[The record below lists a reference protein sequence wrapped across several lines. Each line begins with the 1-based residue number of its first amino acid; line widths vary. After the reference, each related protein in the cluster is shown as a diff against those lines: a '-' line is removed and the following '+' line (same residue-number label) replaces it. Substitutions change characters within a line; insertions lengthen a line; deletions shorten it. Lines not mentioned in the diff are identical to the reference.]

1 MDFEFESFPEVEDVA
16 LASKFLHA
24 YLLNAPDG
32 AFKPSLGLCA
42 TSLTVDPALHSTLK
56 AIHRKRDLDAFGHLR
71 AYLKWNS
78 WRFHPL
84 FDEMNQAIRAIESA
98 GKIDDV
104 AVNEFVRSVWSPLKP
119 ISDAPMAEHIRNLQ
133 IPLGRFK
140 EVPLVIL
147 HKLGSFQHDPLLRK
161 RLDRI
166 FSPSNHTLLVNTSG
180 TGKTRLLFEGLCLH
194 WGFYFTCTLD
204 ASLLGAGDF
213 AHIVDNVSSDHNW
226 KSLLPPISDSK
237 HSSFVQDNIHVVYRA
252 CSEALLARLL
262 VFNMYLK
269 ACSKVGFS
277 HDQRRRWLEAQ
288 IFPLDLIPTFDPFG
302 KIKKS
307 ISALHLSDS
316 VLNEAISC
324 TLEEIQCIWDMPAGE
339 YFYIALDEA
348 NVASTKHRRSFLDE
362 YGRYPILKEI
372 LRALRRRM
380 GHLPVRFVVAGTM
393 IPPEIFQSKVGEWD
407 DFRWCSDTG
416 SFDNPE
422 EHRRYVS
429 QFLPSELVSRTTGQS
444 LLDRSWQWLRGR
456 HRYTASFITVLLD
469 NSFQSPHS
477 LLGSYI
483 ENISNYTPHDNT
495 EYTSGELVAYDKW
508 YGSLGDSGLTA
519 GWISVIEMHRSVIN
533 FLVTSQGCTDCSTN
547 QRALVSEDYGYFIDP
562 DCSKIALDEP
572 LTIMYGAGWLK
583 KTYQKKSR
591 FQITNFDIFDT
602 HHGTDPRAS
611 HFALFLALLFA
622 SMFDG
627 FTQVSNAFTISGI
640 STPFFEAKLVTFT
653 RIGPRLEARDVH
665 FTDHTPDRLV
675 LLATTPE
682 EALRWFKHERE
693 EPFCVLQYSSS
704 TSATLVFCL
713 QFSDART
720 SWVFVRVPS
729 TFQNKEDTDFAR
741 DIQDLHP
748 TEIFRDQSEVASLLN
763 QIPDLCL
770 DAGPSGMLR
779 ISGSFWVEKATEE
792 SIPHEL
798 YPSGILNI
806 EGLSGAA
813 KSISEDMLMRRLS
826 RIFSQ
831 RNEVT
836 VAPSVSATEAPQ
848 ERGKKRG
855 RSTTI
860 DDDAGTATS
869 RTSRSKT
876 KQHAKSTR
884 SDHAASSGSSIQAK
898 KARKGAGRSLRSRRI
913 PNKISNVATGRA
925 SVSAPRSDRV
935 EPTASS
941 SSHTSPYNLRKR

>member
-1 MDFEFESFPEVEDVA
+1 MDFEFESFPEVEDIN
-16 LASKFLHA
+16 LASKFLYS
-24 YLLNAPDG
+24 YLSKTSEGL
-32 AFKPSLGLCA
+32 FKPSLELCA
-42 TSLTVDPALHSTLK
+42 TSLTVDPSLHDTLK
-56 AIHRKRDLDAFGHLR
+56 VIHRKRDLDAFERFRAHLKR
-71 AYLKWNS
+71 NS
-78 WRFHPL
+78 WRFHPQ
-84 FDEMNQAIRAIESA
+84 FEVVNHAIRATEFA
-98 GKIDDV
+98 GKMDDV
-104 AVNEFVRSVWSPLKP
+104 AVNEFDRPVWSPATP
-119 ISDAPMAEHIRNLQ
+119 IPDARVAAHIRNLR
-133 IPLGRFK
+133 IPLGRFE
-140 EVPLVIL
+140 EVPLIIL
-147 HKLGSFQHDPLLRK
+147 HELGSFQHDPLLRK

-166 FSPSNHTLLVNTSG
+166 FSPLYHTLLVNTSG

-194 WGFYFTCTLD
+194 WGFYLTCTLD

-213 AHIVDNVSSDHNW
+213 AHIVNNVNCDRNW
-226 KSLLPPISDSK
+226 KPVLPPISDPK
-237 HSSFVQDNIHVVYRA
+237 HPSFVQDNIHIVYRA

-277 HDQRRRWLEAQ
+277 HAQRRRWLEAQ
-288 IFPLDLIPTFDPFG
+288 IFPFDLISAFDPFG
-302 KIKKS
+302 EIKSS
-307 ISALHLSDS
+307 ISALHLSDHT
-316 VLNEAISC
+316 LDEAISR
-324 TLEEIQCIWDMPAGE
+324 TLEDIQNIWDMPAGE

-348 NVASTKHRRSFLDE
+348 NAASTKHRRSFLDE
-362 YGRYPILKEI
+362 YGHYPVLKEM

-380 GHLPVRFVVAGTM
+380 GHLPVKFIVAGTM
-393 IPPEIFQSKVGEWD
+393 IPPELFQSKVGEWD

-422 EHRRYVS
+422 MHRRYIS
-429 QFLPSELVSRTTGQS
+429 QFLPSELISSITGQA

-483 ENISNYTPHDNT
+483 ENISNYSPHDNT

-508 YGSLGDSGLTA
+508 YGSLGDSGLNA

-547 QRALVSEDYGYFIDP
+547 HRALVSEDYGYFIDP
-562 DCSKIALDEP
+562 DCSKIALNEP

-583 KTYQKKSR
+583 ETHRKKSR

-627 FTQVSNAFTISGI
+627 LTQISNAFTVSGI
-640 STPFFEAKLVTFT
+640 STPFLEAKLVTFT

-682 EALRWFKHERE
+682 EALCWFKHERD
-693 EPFCVLQYSSS
+693 EPFCALQYASS

-729 TFQNKEDTDFAR
+729 TFQNKEETDFAR
-741 DIQDLHP
+741 DIQDLHS

-779 ISGSFWVEKATEE
+779 ISGSFRVEKATEE

-813 KSISEDMLMRRLS
+813 KSISEDMLLRRLS

-831 RNEVT
+831 RNEVI
-836 VAPSVSATEAPQ
+836 VAPPASATEASQ
-848 ERGKKRG
+848 EQGKKRG

-860 DDDAGTATS
+860 DDDLGTATS
-869 RTSRSKT
+869 GTSRSNT

-884 SDHAASSGSSIQAK
+884 SDHAASSGSSTQAK

-913 PNKISNVATGRA
+913 PSKISNVATGRA
-925 SVSAPRSDRV
+925 SASAPRSDRV